1 MFDKIRKFF
10 AKAWKWIEALW
21 DKHDDY
27 LEEMVASLLPM
38 VIDVTFRT
46 DLSGTEKRKAIV
58 DAVMDNAEAAAHEI
72 SESMLNEAIEV
83 AANRYNIQIGKTT
96 IAKIQNAKDA
106 AMAAGRDYA
115 DGKLSLTGNEAEEAG
130 ISGS

>member
-1 MFDKIRKFF
+1 MFDKIKKFF
-10 AKAWKWIEALW
+10 AQAWNWIEALW
-21 DKHDDY
+21 DKHDEY

-58 DAVMDNAEAAAHEI
+58 DAVLDNAEAAAHEI

-96 IAKIQNAKDA
+96 AAKIQNAREA
-106 AMAAGRDYA
+106 ALAAGRDYA

-130 ISGS
+130 ISGP